1 MRRLRSELR
10 CSLDCFLCQLPFCL
24 FISFCLLAAV
34 EILFLVCF
42 FFFMLFCC
50 CCAHLL
56 CILLTIVFVIKFD
69 RKILFTLSGR
79 CDGKR
84 EGYQEGRGEGVDLY
98 DPLCWW
104 WWPTWRQRNL
114 RKPISTLRFAAY
126 ERSRCRRRAVAPL
139 LPLGWHVCAFLLSLS
154 PSLSLSLSCSL
165 WWSLCDDCVGVPGGV
180 WRGVQ
185 CGAKLDCVYKSN
197 CIVLVAVAVVA
208 VVAVVVVAWTLL
220 FTQITSCCQLQQQQ
234 GQPLCRQALAKF
246 CCTQLTHTHTQ
257 D

>member
-34 EILFLVCF
+34 EILFLVF
-42 FFFMLFCC
+42 FSC

-79 CDGKR
+79 RDGKGG
-84 EGYQEGRGEGVDLY
+84 GYQEGKGEGVDLY

-126 ERSRCRRRAVAPL
+126 ERRRCRRRAVAPL
-139 LPLGWHVCAFLLSLS
+139 LPLGWHVRAFLLSLS
-154 PSLSLSLSCSL
+154 VSIPLSVLFSLMISL
-165 WWSLCDDCVGVPGGV
+165 WWLCGSARRGLKGGAM
-180 WRGVQ
+180 RGKARLCLQV
-185 CGAKLDCVYKSN
+185 KLHCTCCCS
-197 CIVLVAVAVVA
+197 CRCCCC
-208 VVAVVVVAWTLL
+208 
-220 FTQITSCCQLQQQQ
+220 SCCCCLNTFIYANYVMLPIAAAAAA
-234 GQPLCRQALAKF
+234 GAAALSPGT
-246 CCTQLTHTHTQ
+246 C
-257 D
+257 